1 MSKKPETLYILPGK
15 CRGRT
20 KYDYDAAREAARLL
34 QKEMFLCQEC
44 SSWHVSPPTLNTR
57 PAGR

>member
-1 MSKKPETLYILPGK
+1 MLYILPGK

-20 KYDYDAAREAARLL
+20 KYDYDAVKEAARLL

-44 SSWHVSPPTLNTR
+44 GTWHVSPPTLNTR
-57 PAGR
+57 PAER

>member
-34 QKEMFLCQEC
+34 QKEMYLCQQC
-44 SSWHVSPPTLNTR
+44 GCWHVSPPTLNTR